1 MNASVLKSFVLKD
14 LYFSRWIVAASFV
27 VALLAYGLAAGGG
40 TFAAFI
46 LLFCA
51 GAAPATFLCLFLIS
65 GERKERS
72 HLFALS
78 LPISP
83 AHYLLAKV
91 LALSAAYALQWTVVG
106 LVTLVFGFILP
117 HHMGIAPYAA
127 ITWLFILDQYAM
139 MLAVTVSSRSE
150 GAAVAAMIVFN
161 ISPAF
166 FFYYMARIPSIGGAN
181 PLAPVAVWSP
191 AVITAGGIEI
201 VVALL
206 LIAVVFWSVF
216 HQQDQT

>member
-1 MNASVLKSFVLKD
+1 MSASVLRSFVLKD

-27 VALLAYGLAAGGG
+27 VALLAYGLAAVGG

-83 AHYLLAKV
+83 ERYLLAKV
-91 LALSAAYALQWTVVG
+91 LALSSAYILPWAALG
-106 LVTLVFGFILP
+106 LITLLLAFVLP
-117 HHMGIAPYAA
+117 HHMGIVPYATL
-127 ITWLFILDQYAM
+127 TWLFVLDQYAM

-150 GAAVAAMIVFN
+150 AAAVVAMIVFN

-166 FFYYMARIPSIGGAN
+166 FFYYMSRVASIGGVN
-181 PLAPVAVWSP
+181 PTAAVAVWSP
-191 AVITAGGIEI
+191 VAMIITAIEI
-201 VVALL
+201 LVALL
-206 LIAVVFWSVF
+206 LFAVVFWSVF
-216 HQQDQT
+216 HQKDQT